1 MEAAYTELKI
11 EKTEDTPAGPK
22 YTPITDYR
30 DLFKDVTRT
39 SKPKRKRILG
49 KGDPGIGKT
58 TFSKKTAWDWA
69 RGIFTTFS
77 IVFFVSLKLVQ
88 PGDAIENMII
98 QQTPVL
104 QGLDVTEEKLTNI
117 LSSFGSQCLIILDGF
132 DEFVLENK
140 ENKDLN
146 MLFKG
151 QKFARCSVF
160 LTSRPHCISDIKD
173 HFDYVVSIAGFTK
186 DLAHKFAAD
195 ALKDPGQA
203 STVLEIQCVNV
214 GNYLTSRGSLYTS
227 PMLLLFIC
235 ILANSQEIDPNM
247 KKITVGDIFL
257 ETDQMHL
264 PKVLR

>member
-1 MEAAYTELKI
+1 MIFENNCSNEIPVELYFIGLRIDNYTLVSVCIAEEELNEIAEDLRSWTEQAMKIEMAPWAKSLTRNMEAAYTELKI
-11 EKTEDTPAGPK
+11 EKTEDTPTGTK

-30 DLFKDVTRT
+30 DLFKDVTGKP
-39 SKPKRKRILG
+39 KPKRKRILG

-58 TFSKKTAWDWA
+58 TFSKKAAWDWA

-117 LSSFGSQCLIILDGF
+117 LSSFGSKCLIILDGF
-132 DEFVLENK
+132 DEFVSDNK

-151 QKFARCSVF
+151 QKFARCSF
-160 LTSRPHCISDIKD
+160 FSDIKAPLY
-173 HFDYVVSIAGFTK
+173 FRY
-186 DLAHKFAAD
+186 
-195 ALKDPGQA
+195 Q
-203 STVLEIQCVNV
+203 
-214 GNYLTSRGSLYTS
+214 RSL
-227 PMLLLFIC
+227 
-235 ILANSQEIDPNM
+235 
-247 KKITVGDIFL
+247 
-257 ETDQMHL
+257 
-264 PKVLR
+264 